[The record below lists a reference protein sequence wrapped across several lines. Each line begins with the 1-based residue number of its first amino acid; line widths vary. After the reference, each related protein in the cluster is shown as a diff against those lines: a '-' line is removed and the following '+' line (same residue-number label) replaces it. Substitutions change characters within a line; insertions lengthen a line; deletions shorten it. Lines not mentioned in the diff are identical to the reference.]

1 MILILHFPTRL
12 IKYLFFS
19 NIMFTTRLQRF
30 QTTFH
35 SCHSRTKRQA
45 TWKEKKRKIC
55 IYIYTYLGRFYASN
69 TRCFVR
75 VTIPSRAS
83 TGNNSRRTKRH
94 DTSGRRS
101 SSSSFA
107 FSAKCP
113 APFQYTVAALN
124 FSAISNRSPKYR
136 SDRNSRP
143 ERLVRLH
150 IFHRARLILSRGA
163 YDLRCTKQRIRLCI
177 PPRLSTPRERL
188 FPGTCLLYFCC
199 FVFSFARLPGSL
211 LNIAAPPITCY
222 SVTNL

>member
-1 MILILHFPTRL
+1 M
-12 IKYLFFS
+12 Y
-19 NIMFTTRLQRF
+19 
-30 QTTFH
+30 
-35 SCHSRTKRQA
+35 
-45 TWKEKKRKIC
+45 

-211 LNIAAPPITCY
+211 LNIAPPPPITCY